1 MALRKTWTKTYA
13 SRKKNR
19 WVWFIAC
26 SATPTEENYTC
37 EVFFVFNFFAKQGLG
52 WPWFWCLLLPVPSVY
67 FGLFVLKATTRAAA
81 ASTTTTAS
89 TTIANKTSSLFGKP
103 VICNVKKYRLEDEDK
118 NKKGTRSLKVPWPIY
133 QH

>member
-1 MALRKTWTKTYA
+1 MALILVSTL
-13 SRKKNR
+13 
-19 WVWFIAC
+19 
-26 SATPTEENYTC
+26 TC
-37 EVFFVFNFFAKQGLG
+37 TIRI
-52 WPWFWCLLLPVPSVY
+52 Y

-81 ASTTTTAS
+81 ASTTTTTAS

-103 VICNVKKYRLEDEDK
+103 VICNVKKYRLEDEDQ

>member
-1 MALRKTWTKTYA
+1 MALRKNMDKDICLPN
-13 SRKKNR
+13 KNR
-19 WVWFIAC
+19 WVQFIAC
-26 SATPTEENYTC
+26 SATPIEENYTC
-37 EVFFVFNFFAKQGLG
+37 EVFFVFNFFVKQGLG
-52 WPWFWCLLLPVPSVY
+52 WPWFWCLLLPLPSIY

-89 TTIANKTSSLFGKP
+89 TTISNKTSSLFGKP
-103 VICNVKKYRLEDEDK
+103 VICNVKKYRLEDEDQ